1 VCSLPVRIACS
12 FCFGTGR
19 RVLTKPLRKAL
30 AREAANAAVQSEAG
44 VFNMGLQ
51 SKFLD
56 STPVEPF
63 GRARRR
69 GDVLEYHIGSSYH
82 FAKASLSRLLQQ
94 FDNKVDFVIVTPYHR
109 TKPEKENIKSF
120 EDFPAEYRALVGTMK
135 VGAYELAGHWQEEG
149 GEDAIERSW
158 FFTKGDPNLSSEDFI
173 AAAKALAGKYNQVA
187 LIISRQGVT
196 TLETPAGEVWGTL
209 TTAGAVENALLKLM
223 KARSEFGEGKLE
235 GVGFS
240 ELKRLKEKGRDSTFY
255 FDNAE
260 PDSGND
266 WLNKGWSSSGSEG
279 AKTSSVKPGIF
290 VTVPVNN
297 FGKWGFS
304 CIGLN
309 YPDW

>member
-1 VCSLPVRIACS
+1 VPVYCNRFGGVGVGGNPHRDAARAGRIQSAWANDFKLGSTWSLGDLSHSLDQLILHLLDAVLEEFSEIVRCRRFSLCTMPDEKGSLSKSCLLVLTALNRVGARLFKDQRVI
-12 FCFGTGR
+12 GR
-19 RVLTKPLRKAL
+19 VNQEYCNLLTILLHLRNLKIGVVLIRVLAD
-30 AREAANAAVQSEAG
+30 Q
-44 VFNMGLQ
+44 
-51 SKFLD
+51 
-56 STPVEPF
+56 
-63 GRARRR
+63 
-69 GDVLEYHIGSSYH
+69 
-82 FAKASLSRLLQQ
+82 
-94 FDNKVDFVIVTPYHR
+94 VT
-109 TKPEKENIKSF
+109 
-120 EDFPAEYRALVGTMK
+120 
-135 VGAYELAGHWQEEG
+135 
-149 GEDAIERSW
+149 
-158 FFTKGDPNLSSEDFI
+158 PNLSSEDFI
-173 AAAKALAGKYNQVA
+173 GAAKALAGKYNQVA